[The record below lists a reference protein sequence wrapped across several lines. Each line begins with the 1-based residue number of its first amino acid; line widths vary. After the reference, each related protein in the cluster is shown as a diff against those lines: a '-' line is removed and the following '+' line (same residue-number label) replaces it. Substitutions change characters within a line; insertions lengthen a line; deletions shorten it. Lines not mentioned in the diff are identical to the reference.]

1 MPAAPSEADVRLAL
15 DAIVDPCSAAA
26 GAPAGLDEMGLVQQ
40 VEVRPAPTGAHVRVV
55 IRLTAPTCLMGIPF
69 LTTAR
74 QRLSELPGVSEVDV
88 SLASGIHWTQA
99 DLPARYR
106 ERLERVRAQR
116 RGRGTA
122 RRASVDK
129 EQ

>member
-1 MPAAPSEADVRLAL
+1 SEADVRRAL

-40 VEVRPAPTGAHVRVV
+40 VDVRPTSTGAHVSVV

-69 LTTAR
+69 LTSAR

-88 SLASGIHWTQA
+88 SLASGMHWTEA

-106 ERLERVRAQR
+106 ERLDRVRAQR
-116 RGRGTA
+116 RRSGTA
-122 RRASVDK
+122 KRASIDGA
-129 EQ
+129 Q